1 MSSMLTEAFSPTSAS
16 SRSKRTNMNF
26 QREVRASL
34 FLFLFSVFKLSSMR
48 FLLSFVLLI
57 CLLTSCS
64 SADAGSTL
72 RVALSQEPPT
82 MDVHVNSSQT
92 ARYIM
97 AGNVFERLVTLDSEG
112 HAVPE
117 LCQSFESENDCRS
130 WIFHLRK
137 GVLFHNGR
145 EMTSEDAVLSL
156 NRWIEYNSSVSTML
170 DGARFY
176 AVDDY
181 TLRIDAETSIL
192 FLPDMMAGSPQ
203 SAVIYAREMLSTLDQ
218 DGLITQYI
226 GTGPYTV
233 SKWDRGVSVTL
244 ERFDSYCPY
253 GGQMDGLAGYKHA
266 YIPEIIYYFVPDS
279 FARTA
284 GCESGQY
291 HFINDMMN
299 DDVPRLL
306 KNDELVVSRG
316 PEAGSFVLLLNKRE
330 GLMSRQYA
338 RTALNTA
345 LDLDVVMAACY
356 GSGGY
361 TMHPNYM
368 ESGQKLW
375 VSSADEPRYD
385 VSDKE
390 AARKILDDNGYSG
403 QPVRILSSNLS
414 NMDKSA
420 LALAD
425 ELEKA
430 GFETEVT
437 IADWAAMMAWRS
449 DPSRWDVC
457 ITAMT
462 QVPVPSL
469 KLFLSPDY
477 AGWSDDE
484 TLQQMMASFS
494 SCTSADEA
502 RELWLEIQDYCYD
515 YLPAIVCGH
524 YQSGYLYRKE
534 LTGVN
539 ENYGFYFFNSMLNS

>member
-1 MSSMLTEAFSPTSAS
+1 MSSMLTAVFLPTSAS
-16 SRSKRTNMNF
+16 SRSKRTGMNF

-48 FLLSFVLLI
+48 FLLSLMLLT
-57 CLLTSCS
+57 CLFTSCS
-64 SADAGSTL
+64 GEDSGSTL

-112 HAVPE
+112 RAVPE
-117 LCQSFESENDCRS
+117 LCQSFESVNDSRS

-170 DGARFY
+170 KGARFY

-244 ERFDSYCPY
+244 ERFDFYCPY

-330 GLMSRQYA
+330 GLI
-338 RTALNTA
+338 
-345 LDLDVVMAACY
+345 
-356 GSGGY
+356 
-361 TMHPNYM
+361 
-368 ESGQKLW
+368 EQKLW
-375 VSSADEPRYD
+375 VSSAQEPRYD
-385 VSDKE
+385 VNDKE
-390 AARKILDDNGYSG
+390 AARKILEDNGYSG

-437 IADWAAMMAWRS
+437 IVDWAAMMAWRS

-484 TLQQMMASFS
+484 NLQQMMASFS
-494 SCTSADEA
+494 SCASADEA
-502 RELWLEIQDYCYD
+502 RALWLEIQDYCYD

>member
-1 MSSMLTEAFSPTSAS
+1 
-16 SRSKRTNMNF
+16 
-26 QREVRASL
+26 
-34 FLFLFSVFKLSSMR
+34 MR
-48 FLLSFVLLI
+48 FLLSLVLLT
-57 CLLTSCS
+57 CLFTSCS
-64 SADAGSTL
+64 GEDSGSTL

-97 AGNVFERLVTLDSEG
+97 AGNVFERLVTLDSG
-112 HAVPE
+112 GRAVPE
-117 LCQSFESENDCRS
+117 LCQSFESVNDSRS

-170 DGARFY
+170 KGARFY

-368 ESGQKLW
+368 ESEQKLW
-375 VSSADEPRYD
+375 VSSAQEPRYD
-385 VSDKE
+385 VNDKE
-390 AARKILDDNGYSG
+390 AARKILEDNGYSG

-437 IADWAAMMAWRS
+437 IVDWAAMMAWRS

-462 QVPVPSL
+462 QVPAPSL

-484 TLQQMMASFS
+484 NLQQMMASFS
-494 SCTSADEA
+494 SCASADEA
-502 RELWLEIQDYCYD
+502 RALWLEIQDYCYD